1 MRFENIDVGNIYKNI
16 KNSKQ
21 VKVFDINPHRY
32 VGFAFIELFGTYVA
46 AANIEDCPKNN
57 EYLPKT
63 FLISCYD
70 LEPI

>member
-1 MRFENIDVGNIYKNI
+1 MKFENINVGNIYKNI

-21 VKVFDINPHRY
+21 VKVFDINPHRD
-32 VGFAFIELFGTYVA
+32 VGFAFIKLFGTYVA

>member
-1 MRFENIDVGNIYKNI
+1 MKFEKIDVGKIYKNI
-16 KNSKQ
+16 KTSKQ
-21 VKVFDINPHRY
+21 VKVFDINPHRD
-32 VGFAFIELFGTYVA
+32 VGFAFIKLFGTYVA

-57 EYLPKT
+57 EYLPTT